1 MLHWEYGKNHKNR
14 DHQSATATA
23 AAPVGNA
30 CGPCRTKKALSA
42 SIRTLTSSW
51 LATRLAM
58 AVRAEISNMPGEEM
72 VNNGAQVIHLATGMV
87 VGYPPAHTSKF
98 SNRPWKSDSV

>member
-14 DHQSATATA
+14 DISLRPLRRCAGGKCLRAMQNKE
-23 AAPVGNA
+23 G
-30 CGPCRTKKALSA
+30 ALA

-98 SNRPWKSDSV
+98 